1 MSLKIAE
8 FRPTDIDRQVLIGS
22 RGAGEEAAYA
32 FPIVSANCKVLP
44 AGATKTGKIDYL
56 EIDKK
61 ADGSVA
67 WEFFT
72 ADDVAASTQAA
83 AADRPL
89 VRGRCHGKWRSDD
102 RRA

>member
-32 FPIVSANCKVLP
+32 FPIASANCKVLP

-56 EIDKK
+56 KVNKK
-61 ADGSVA
+61 ADSSGA
-67 WEFFT
+67 Y
-72 ADDVAASTQAA
+72 
-83 AADRPL
+83 
-89 VRGRCHGKWRSDD
+89 
-102 RRA
+102 

>member
-44 AGATKTGKIDYL
+44 AGATKTCKIDYL

-72 ADDVAASTQAA
+72 ADSVWF
-83 AADRPL
+83 R
-89 VRGRCHGKWRSDD
+89 
-102 RRA
+102 